1 MNESHTTAVGT
12 RGKTRWALMRVRPMC
27 EGVPDETI
35 ASGVLDSGGITDE
48 AHVAARFARDNPGYF
63 WGVS

>member
-1 MNESHTTAVGT
+1 
-12 RGKTRWALMRVRPMC
+12 MRVRPMC